1 MLELDPTHMLGIVT
15 VTYHPNIGILREQL
29 ASLPDNAC
37 KVIVDNG
44 SPQSILQSL
53 RNMAV
58 NRKDVF
64 VLSNMKNMG
73 LAAAVNRG
81 VQALCERAPGVN
93 FVLLLDQDSEP
104 QPGSV
109 QILMEA
115 HQSLVRRGRRV
126 GAVGPQLKDAETG
139 LVHGFHQMTSW
150 RWRRTFPSTGKKDP
164 LEIANINGS
173 GTLMSVSV
181 FKELGGLD
189 EAFFID
195 HVDTEWAF
203 RLLSA
208 DYSLWGVPQAVFVHR
223 MGRRSVRFWLF
234 GWRLW
239 PVRPPER
246 HRYLFRNTLW
256 LMKRPYAP
264 RVWKI
269 WAGLKLFLTIMVYGI
284 FDVDRRAQLRAM
296 AQGVMQGM
304 KTHGGRK

>member
-1 MLELDPTHMLGIVT
+1 MLGTVT
-15 VTYHPNIGILREQL
+15 VTYYPDIDILRKQL
-29 ASLPDNAC
+29 ASLPGYAY

-44 SPQSILQSL
+44 SPQSVLQSL
-53 RNMAV
+53 RNMTE

-64 VLSNMKNMG
+64 VQPIMKNIG

-81 VQALCERAPGVN
+81 VRTLCERAPGVDLI
-93 FVLLLDQDSEP
+93 LLLDQDSEP
-104 QPGSV
+104 ESGCV
-109 QILMEA
+109 QCLVEA
-115 HQSLVRRGRRV
+115 YRTLVSRGQRV
-126 GAVGPQLKDAETG
+126 GAVGPQLRDAETG
-139 LVHGFHQMTSW
+139 LMHGFHRMTSW
-150 RWRRTFPSTGKKDP
+150 RWRRTFPSSGEKEP

-173 GTLMSVSV
+173 GTLMSVGV
-181 FKELGGLD
+181 FEELGGLE

-208 DYSLWGVPQAVFVHR
+208 DYSLWGVPQAVLTHR

-246 HRYLFRNTLW
+246 HRSLFRNTLW
-256 LMKRPYAP
+256 LMKRPYVP

-269 WAGLKLFLTIMVYGI
+269 WAGLKLFLTVMVHAI
-284 FDVDRRAQLRAM
+284 FDSDRRTQLRAM
-296 AQGVMQGM
+296 AQGVMEGM
-304 KTHGGRK
+304 KTQGEAK